1 MIVWY
6 PGRYGDIWSH
16 LGEARFIDNAGTF
29 YAYDWLVSR
38 RLIADIVK
46 YKSQYAIVVLFRR
59 MFCLDIYWVH
69 VFFIPLLWSIF
80 VPILSYKLAE
90 LLAVKKTETFPL
102 LVAISTG
109 LFSTLVY
116 WGAVSSVPN
125 SLSFI
130 FLLFS
135 ITLFLYWVDTRRKR
149 ILFLSLLAPA
159 ASFFAHPLAGI
170 FAFIL
175 FFAGVV
181 SESRLHRILKIGF
194 FLPLFV
200 AYPFLSYFQKA
211 TFSPEGFLNLEN
223 FLSFQSDITN
233 FLLIFGFLGLMFSI
247 RNRFVKGRR
256 ALMLFLFYLTI
267 AANYYVSMYGMK
279 NAPIPE
285 RMPLL
290 MVFLLVPFVGLG
302 LIVTVHFLRIGF
314 SHVKAYPLKKVAS
327 PRSVALLTICLF
339 LSMQFTVA
347 LYQAYPRQEIVEVQ
361 PAAYEVEAVYYIDS
375 TAPGRYIVLGDT
387 MLATVAIG
395 FLGIEYS
402 YGTHSQ
408 GMFGIPEW
416 DWWSMKLFLQML
428 RDPSISILEEAMYRQ
443 NAGVGY
449 FVVSVR
455 SGYFEDVVQ
464 RTSLVLPVDRIFGD
478 GKLYVFKYVSTV
490 IPIEG
495 KGPNIKVTF
504 EDETSRE
511 VQTTFRYLF
520 KSEVDYSVKLS
531 GHSSYNITDY
541 PMHWTFLSL
550 EVNGLSTPFD
560 EKSDVN
566 TFIYILGLDTNDALE
581 VTWRANEHYPQ
592 GGWKDD
598 SFKDNWQ
605 THVYYPGNPYA
616 PVSPNITK
624 DGNILSLS
632 WNFTTHYGK
641 YQYYYYMKNVTVSTN
656 NYPYILVRWKSTGPV
671 AVLAVAYADDPPYQ
685 YEIVQ
690 YGSES
695 SDWIMTI
702 AKLLPDKNT
711 TYLVIGI
718 TNLPTAPNYDMTE
731 LQTLYVDYV
740 LICAPE

>member
-1 MIVWY
+1 M
-6 PGRYGDIWSH
+6 
-16 LGEARFIDNAGTF
+16 
-29 YAYDWLVSR
+29 
-38 RLIADIVK
+38 
-46 YKSQYAIVVLFRR
+46 
-59 MFCLDIYWVH
+59 
-69 VFFIPLLWSIF
+69 
-80 VPILSYKLAE
+80 PILSYKLAE

-149 ILFLSLLAPA
+149 ILFLSLLATT

-181 SESRLHRILKIGF
+181 SESRLHRILKVGF
-194 FLPLFV
+194 FLPLLV

-256 ALMLFLFYLTI
+256 ALMLFLFYLTL

-279 NAPIPE
+279 NAPFPE
-285 RMPLL
+285 RIPRL

-395 FLGIEYS
+395 FLGTEYS

-566 TFIYILGLDTNDALE
+566 TFISILGLDTNDALE
-581 VTWRANEHYPQ
+581 VTWRANEHYPH

-685 YEIVQ
+685 YEIVR
-690 YGSES
+690 YGSEGW
-695 SDWIMTI
+695 DWTMTI

-718 TNLPTAPNYDMTE
+718 TNLPTGPNYDMTE